1 MKEKNIVKIMKIKT
15 HKVNN
20 ELNYTKI
27 KQSDKYR
34 MWSIPED
41 NVPGIF
47 KNFSV

>member
-1 MKEKNIVKIMKIKT
+1 MKIKT
-15 HKVNN
+15 HKANN

-27 KQSDKYR
+27 NQSDKYR